1 MSEHDPH
8 HPLVRSL
15 KGCGHGVLFTDY
27 CRDCE
32 IVQLHDQYK
41 RAVRTVMFVRNRL
54 RAMGQPLPGMTS
66 LPATQEPR
74 HD

>member
-27 CRDCE
+27 CRC
-32 IVQLHDQYK
+32 L
-41 RAVRTVMFVRNRL
+41 ALWFASRL
-54 RAMGQPLPGMTS
+54 DA
-66 LPATQEPR
+66 R
-74 HD
+74 HVIRRWFGEQRKSK